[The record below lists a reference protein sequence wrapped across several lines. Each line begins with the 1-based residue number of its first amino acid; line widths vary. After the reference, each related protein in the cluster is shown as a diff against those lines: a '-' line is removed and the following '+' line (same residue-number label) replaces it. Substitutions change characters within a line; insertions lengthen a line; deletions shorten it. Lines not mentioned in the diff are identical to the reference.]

1 MDAERHEAA
10 ALDRRILGFLDGAA
24 RYWHADS
31 AELNELLLAVFAHQA
46 RWNPAYARYA
56 AARGAVPDRL
66 TRWQEIPPVPARAF
80 GQMRWATFPPAA
92 AVRAFR
98 SSGTTGG
105 PRAELELDTLDLYD
119 AALLPNFARH
129 LLPDR
134 ASLTWVALVPDPNE
148 VTDSSLAYMIGS
160 AAARLGAS
168 PTYWVRGGTLDHQ
181 GAIAALA
188 AHASAREPVLLL
200 GTAIALLAL
209 TDALAAAGKT
219 IELPPKSR
227 IMETGG
233 FKGRS
238 RAVER
243 PELYRVLADRLG
255 VPVHAIVGE
264 YGMTEMVSQ
273 FYDSTLADATRS
285 GAGSGAGLLP
295 AGDPQAPRLK
305 TPPPWVVTVVL
316 DAQTLEPVG
325 EDGEGVLLHLDPA
338 ARSSAVALLT
348 EDRGRRWGDGFELLG
363 RMPGAASR
371 GCSLALD
378 DILRLS
384 VNS

>member
-1 MDAERHEAA
+1 
-10 ALDRRILGFLDGAA
+10 
-24 RYWHADS
+24 
-31 AELNELLLAVFAHQA
+31 
-46 RWNPAYARYA
+46 
-56 AARGAVPDRL
+56 
-66 TRWQEIPPVPARAF
+66 
-80 GQMRWATFPPAA
+80 
-92 AVRAFR
+92 
-98 SSGTTGG
+98 
-105 PRAELELDTLDLYD
+105 
-119 AALLPNFARH
+119 
-129 LLPDR
+129 
-134 ASLTWVALVPDPNE
+134 
-148 VTDSSLAYMIGS
+148 MIGS

-273 FYDSTLADATRS
+273 FYDSTLADAT
-285 GAGSGAGLLP
+285 LP

-316 DAQTLEPVG
+316 DPQTLEPVG
-325 EDGEGVLLHLDPA
+325 EGGEGVLLHLDPA

-348 EDRGRRWGDGFELLG
+348 EDRGRRWGDEFELLG